1 MQNFKYLQEWMN
13 CAAFMDDILKLLTC
27 NWKRDYKV
35 CSLSSSGE
43 DESFRL
49 SFCVPFVLYQ
59 FDAWNST
66 EVVVALK
73 MKTSICYSFPCCFI
87 YHIFGALCISGLPT
101 PSSQFIR
108 LLLNFKHSVFSSGRG
123 LWLELSS
130 RGMNYISINMLI
142 KQKAGHLQG
151 LSRSFISPVLLIV

>member
-1 MQNFKYLQEWMN
+1 MDEFCSLYGWQFKAPQLQLE
-13 CAAFMDDILKLLTC
+13 
-27 NWKRDYKV
+27 KRDYKV
-35 CSLSSSGE
+35 CSLSSAAE

-49 SFCVPFVLYQ
+49 PFCVPFVLYH

-66 EVVVALK
+66 KVVVALK
-73 MKTSICYSFPCCFI
+73 MKTTSCHSFSCCFI
-87 YHIFGALCISGLPT
+87 YRIFGAFCIPGLPT

-130 RGMNYISINMLI
+130 RGMNYISINTLI
-142 KQKAGHLQG
+142 KQKAGQLQG
-151 LSRSFISPVLLIV
+151 LSRPFIPPVLLVV